1 MRTSGR
7 TPPFL
12 HCGMQPTPQ
21 QEWQATR
28 AQTVL
33 ATQLL
38 RDRDDDDDAPLR
50 DIGRRIDAGQRE
62 LFVSCGPA
70 EALLQQLELLQPE
83 FIALHDVGASAS
95 RRLVAGVATALG
107 VPLQKLVIR
116 RHGSGVVLATL
127 EFVELPV
134 DGRRPLRLYSTQV
147 EADTQQRHAL
157 ARLLLAHSRLAALIV
172 GDLPAHALTTAL
184 QPLADAIATGPWL
197 NRQLLMMPLASASSL
212 PAQATALGRGGVTV
226 RITPQV
232 ARPNDAW
239 NYLVSSWQRL
249 IEQLPDAGLP
259 ALDSMAAAREAAAA
273 APAGAVPV
281 APPAPLPM
289 RPMPPIRPAAAAPA
303 PAPGTDALLQRYVDA
318 LIDIKGMISACVFE
332 PATQRS
338 LSHAGARP
346 GPAMLAAQGTA
357 LSTAMLDASRAL
369 GFGTTPAEA
378 AITLGGHHLLLRPLP
393 GRPTQVLHLVLDKS
407 AANLTL
413 ARLHVLRQDELLVA
427 VAED

>member
-1 MRTSGR
+1 M
-7 TPPFL
+7 FL
-12 HCGMQPTPQ
+12 NCRMQPTPKT
-21 QEWQATR
+21 EWQATR
-28 AQTVL
+28 AQTAL

-38 RDRDDDDDAPLR
+38 HDSEDDDAPVR
-50 DIGRRIDAGQRE
+50 DIGRRIDAGQHE

-70 EALLQQLELLQPE
+70 EALLQQLERLQPE
-83 FIALHDVGASAS
+83 YVALHDVGASAS
-95 RRLVAGVATALG
+95 RRLVAGVASALG

-116 RHGSGVVLATL
+116 RHGSGVGLATL

-134 DGRRPLRLYSTQV
+134 DGRRPLRLYCTQA

-157 ARLLLAHSRLAALIV
+157 ARALLAHSRLAALIV
-172 GDLPAHALTTAL
+172 GDLPAHALTAAL
-184 QPLADAIATGPWL
+184 QPLAEAIANGPWP
-197 NRQLLMMPLASASSL
+197 NRQLLLMPLASASSL
-212 PAQATALGRGGVTV
+212 PAQAAALGRGGVTV

-249 IEQLPDAGLP
+249 IEQLPEAALP
-259 ALDSMAAAREAAAA
+259 ALDALAPARDAATASPAAASPAPQA
-273 APAGAVPV
+273 APT
-281 APPAPLPM
+281 PLPM
-289 RPMPPIRPAAAAPA
+289 RPMPPIRTSAAAAPA
-303 PAPGTDALLQRYVDA
+303 PVAGTDALLQRYVDA
-318 LIDIKGMISACVFE
+318 LLDIKGMISACVFE

-357 LSTAMLDASRAL
+357 LSSAMLDASRAL
-369 GFGTTPAEA
+369 GFGVTPAEA

-413 ARLHVLRQDELLVA
+413 ARLQVLRQDELLGA
-427 VAED
+427 VDDD